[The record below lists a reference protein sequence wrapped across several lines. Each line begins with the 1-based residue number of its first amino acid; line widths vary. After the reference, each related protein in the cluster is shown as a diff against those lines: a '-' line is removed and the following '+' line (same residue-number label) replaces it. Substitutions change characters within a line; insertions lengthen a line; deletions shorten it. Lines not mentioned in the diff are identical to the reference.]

1 MEISSDWIW
10 EVDKDWNFTYLSSRI
25 ENVLGY
31 SPQELV
37 GRRVK
42 DIMYRQPTNKTPGFQ
57 ESIAIHKDGHPV
69 YLESR
74 GFRVYND
81 DHSLKG
87 FSGVGR
93 DITERKQF
101 EEVLKLNEVRTQAL
115 LDITRMSHLPVSDI
129 AAFAVEKSIELT
141 RNKLGFIGMCNENE
155 SLLNILAWNK
165 ESLQHCKKT
174 AKTPVFKINDGG
186 LWAEPIRQHRSVVYN
201 NMQED
206 SIPPSKGLPEDHVEI
221 KRFLGVPVFDG
232 ERVVLV
238 VAVANKEMDYNDSD
252 LRQLSLFG
260 DGAWKTLRHRRDQQ
274 ALAADQKLL
283 SVTLQSIADG
293 VVTTDLEGK
302 VLLLNPVAQAITGWK
317 QEEAG
322 GMSICELLP
331 DFERKVENAERDDRG
346 SGQDPAR
353 EYQIT
358 FTTRDGTRK
367 LLSISRAAMYDDDGN
382 SMGSVFVLREITE
395 RNKTEARL
403 MLSQKME
410 SIGQLAAGIAHEI
423 NTPMQ
428 YIGDN
433 MNFLKEGLDGW
444 MQYLKAV
451 DDLLQQINDT
461 DEYSG
466 ALEQMKQKAEEID
479 LDYLRQEIPLAISQ
493 SIEGI
498 QHVNRLVS
506 AMKKFSHPGDKEKNL
521 NNLNQAIEGTVVIS
535 RNEWKYAAELHTDLD
550 PNLPPVYC
558 LIDEINQ
565 VPCPYERF
573 VEALGAANDQY
584 W

>member
-1 MEISSDWIW
+1 
-10 EVDKDWNFTYLSSRI
+10 
-25 ENVLGY
+25 
-31 SPQELV
+31 
-37 GRRVK
+37 
-42 DIMYRQPTNKTPGFQ
+42 
-57 ESIAIHKDGHPV
+57 
-69 YLESR
+69 
-74 GFRVYND
+74 
-81 DHSLKG
+81 
-87 FSGVGR
+87 
-93 DITERKQF
+93 
-101 EEVLKLNEVRTQAL
+101 
-115 LDITRMSHLPVSDI
+115 
-129 AAFAVEKSIELT
+129 
-141 RNKLGFIGMCNENE
+141 
-155 SLLNILAWNK
+155 
-165 ESLQHCKKT
+165 
-174 AKTPVFKINDGG
+174 
-186 LWAEPIRQHRSVVYN
+186 
-201 NMQED
+201 
-206 SIPPSKGLPEDHVEI
+206 
-221 KRFLGVPVFDG
+221 
-232 ERVVLV
+232 
-238 VAVANKEMDYNDSD
+238 
-252 LRQLSLFG
+252 
-260 DGAWKTLRHRRDQQ
+260 
-274 ALAADQKLL
+274 
-283 SVTLQSIADG
+283 
-293 VVTTDLEGK
+293 
-302 VLLLNPVAQAITGWK
+302 
-317 QEEAG
+317 
-322 GMSICELLP
+322 
-331 DFERKVENAERDDRG
+331 
-346 SGQDPAR
+346 
-353 EYQIT
+353 
-358 FTTRDGTRK
+358 
-367 LLSISRAAMYDDDGN
+367 
-382 SMGSVFVLREITE
+382 
-395 RNKTEARL
+395 